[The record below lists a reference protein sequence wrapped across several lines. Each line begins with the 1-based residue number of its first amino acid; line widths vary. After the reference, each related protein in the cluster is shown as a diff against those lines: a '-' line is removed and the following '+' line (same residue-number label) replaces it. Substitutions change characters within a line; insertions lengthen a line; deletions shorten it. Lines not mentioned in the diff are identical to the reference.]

1 MRLSLLLFAALVAP
15 SIAAPAPGCNAIL
28 QHWLYSSQIDDKA
41 LAIMDRSDIV
51 GVQAL
56 YSWKSLEQAEGKYNF
71 SNIQGDLDVVRA
83 KGKKLWI
90 QLQDRSFNPKMDPV
104 PKYMKTPFYSN
115 GSAPTCDGDNCEA
128 DFQLSGWAAQQWIPA
143 VRKRYQALLKA
154 LAEKFDG
161 KVYGLNLP
169 ETSIE
174 VNQSANGYTNEGYF
188 NGELENAGYAA
199 EVFKETYVVQ
209 YVNFW
214 ADGWAD
220 DNNRFTDSFNY
231 FAIHG
236 VGVGGPDL
244 IPNKTAQVKNS
255 YPFLTGY
262 HDKVPITVVA
272 VQEPDLAEKNPKTGK
287 QFTKTEFVDYAVNV
301 LKVRIIFWAAS
312 SPWLAGN

>member
-1 MRLSLLLFAALVAP
+1 
-15 SIAAPAPGCNAIL
+15 
-28 QHWLYSSQIDDKA
+28 
-41 LAIMDRSDIV
+41 
-51 GVQAL
+51 
-56 YSWKSLEQAEGKYNF
+56 
-71 SNIQGDLDVVRA
+71 
-83 KGKKLWI
+83 
-90 QLQDRSFNPKMDPV
+90 MDPV
-104 PKYMKTPFYSN
+104 PQYMNTPFYNN

-128 DFQLSGWAAQQWIPA
+128 DFQLSGWAAQQWNPT

-174 VNQSANGYTNEGYF
+174 VNQTANGYTNEGYF

-199 EVFKETYVVQ
+199 KVFKKAYVVQ

-220 DNNRFTDSFNY
+220 DNNRFT
-231 FAIHG
+231 
-236 VGVGGPDL
+236 
-244 IPNKTAQVKNS
+244 IPSTTSPNTAS
-255 YPFLTGY
+255 AGY

-272 VQEPDLAEKNPKTGK
+272 VQEPDLAEKNLKTEK
-287 QFTKTEFVDYAVNV
+287 PFTMAEFVDYAVNV

-312 SPWLAGN
+312 FPWLAGN